1 MSVMSRNNCC
11 VVGCSNTYKNSPGT
25 HFYKF
30 PVLFYEQER
39 RRRWIA
45 AVRRRRED
53 GSHWEPTKNA
63 RICSQ
68 HFLNGK
74 RSNDPRSPAYE
85 PTIFPSVHGRT
96 KHGTSKSYQRLRAGQ
111 QKVDSITAD
120 AQPLEDVMIDC
131 TSEEEKTSVAS
142 QTDPW
147 EWRTQF
153 DTPSLFL
160 RCMQG
165 CNAETQTSL
174 PRTCTQ
180 ETQTQ
185 DVDEKSS
192 TEFPETTSDCR
203 TRDCGTATHHPEFYC
218 EECGGTFVTAKRL
231 KAHQHISHPNR
242 CTCSYCSYSTNSGMN
257 TPEAKA
263 AARRARRAAAARARR
278 QDPAVKAREAEAKRA
293 RRQAN
298 PELRASEAE
307 KWRAR
312 CRADPAL
319 RARKAEADRKRRQ
332 ENLEEV
338 RARDAAAKRRKRS
351 LPEVSS
357 HNARTNPRG
366 QVRVLQRMQPELQR
380 QQRPRDAQAHRTC
393 RGKAFQVQ

>member
-242 CTCSYCSYSTNSGMN
+242 CTCSYCSYSTNSGSRLTMHGQIHGVKYVYCSVCSQSFSGN
-257 TPEAKA
+257 KDLEMHKHIVHAEERPFKCSECGQCFKISKNLSRHKKSHSEVFITHACLTCQKMFLNRKELECHL
-263 AARRARRAAAARARR
+263 RRHT
-278 QDPAVKAREAEAKRA
+278 
-293 RRQAN
+293 
-298 PELRASEAE
+298 SE
-307 KWRAR
+307 RPFQCSHCNQSFTR
-312 CRADPAL
+312 L
-319 RARKAEADRKRRQ
+319 SSVRKHE
-332 ENLEEV
+332 
-338 RARDAAAKRRKRS
+338 RRKH
-351 LPEVSS
+351 V
-357 HNARTNPRG
+357 G
-366 QVRVLQRMQPELQR
+366 
-380 QQRPRDAQAHRTC
+380 
-393 RGKAFQVQ
+393 